1 MQTYLVGGAVR
12 DQMLGLPVLER
23 DYVVVGATED
33 EMRSAGYRSI
43 GRDFPVFL
51 HPDTS
56 EEYALARTEKKV
68 APGHQGFVC
77 HSTPDVTLEQDLV
90 RRDLTI
96 NAMAQNHDGELIDP
110 LGGQQDL
117 DAKLLR
123 HVSAAFTEDPLR
135 ILRVARFK
143 ARFHHL
149 GFTVEPGTLHLLNSM
164 VIDGLLNELTP
175 ERIHAELNKA
185 LATHD
190 PAEFF
195 ACLEEIGGN
204 QVLWPEISSL
214 GIERLRDSPSTDTE
228 TRFALLLLDQQ
239 PSNISGLC
247 RRLKC
252 STSRLEVTLLVREQ
266 HARWADLDGQ
276 SAESIVDFFRQLDA
290 IRKRARFT
298 KFNTICEAV
307 TGKDLAST
315 WAALLE
321 RVAAVK
327 ARDLASD
334 ATGPQLGERVRA
346 EQIRI
351 AAAFLDER

>member
-1 MQTYLVGGAVR
+1 METYLVGGAVR
-12 DQMLGLPVLER
+12 DQLLGLPVQEK

-33 EMRSAGYRSI
+33 EMRSAGYRPV

-51 HPDTS
+51 HPETN
-56 EEYALARTEKKV
+56 EEYALARTERKTG
-68 APGHQGFVC
+68 PGHQGFVC
-77 HSTPDVTLEQDLV
+77 HSTPDVTLEEDLV

-96 NAMAQNHDGELIDP
+96 NAMAQNHDGKLIDP
-110 LGGQQDL
+110 IGGQRDL

-123 HVSAAFTEDPLR
+123 HVSDAFTEDPLR

-149 GFTVEPGTLHLLNSM
+149 GFTVEPGTLHLLGSM
-164 VIDGLLNELTP
+164 VSGGLLNELTP

-185 LATHD
+185 LATND

-195 ACLEEIGGN
+195 VCLEQIGGN
-204 QVLWPEISSL
+204 EVLWPEISSI
-214 GIERLRDSPSTDTE
+214 GIERLRDSHSTDTE

-239 PSNISGLC
+239 SPSISDFC

-252 STSRLEVTLLVREQ
+252 STSRSEVTLLVRDQ
-266 HARWADLDGQ
+266 HARWADLHGQ

-315 WAALLE
+315 WEALLE
-321 RVAAVK
+321 LVATVK

-334 ATGPQLGERVRA
+334 ATGPQLGERVRE

-351 AAAFLDER
+351 AAAFLDKR